1 MRISVVP
8 IDFRFLSILLNLK
21 YVDTT
26 LYCRQ
31 VVKLKKPS
39 QVISARLPKDRIKL
53 IEEIAHEEKVDKS
66 TILDRALEYYTKEWT
81 LKKALELY
89 RNGKITLSRAAEIVG
104 FTIWEIID
112 VLEERRI
119 VLQYDAEDFEEDM
132 KTLGCG

>member
-1 MRISVVP
+1 L
-8 IDFRFLSILLNLK
+8 RFTQEAFTELFK
-21 YVDTT
+21 YVDNI
-26 LYCRQ
+26 LCCRQ

-66 TILDRALEYYTKEWT
+66 TILDRALEHYTKEWT
-81 LKKALELY
+81 LKKALEFY
-89 RNGKITLSRAAEIVG
+89 RNGTITLSRAAEIAG
-104 FTIWEIID
+104 LTIWEIID
-112 VLEERRI
+112 ALEKRKI